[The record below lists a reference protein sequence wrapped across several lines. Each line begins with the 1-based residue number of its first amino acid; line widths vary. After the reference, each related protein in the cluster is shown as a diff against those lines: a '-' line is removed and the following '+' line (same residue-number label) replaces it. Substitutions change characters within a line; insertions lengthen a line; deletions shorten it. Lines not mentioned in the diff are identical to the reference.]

1 MLSRLKQLRRERGL
15 SQRALA
21 DLLGISQQSV
31 NKYENHNIEPDI
43 ELLCQI
49 ADVFD
54 VSIDYLV
61 GRSDDQNHQ
70 YVSLESD
77 GSMPVISVGEA
88 DWYATT
94 ANCQTPN
101 DRASIWSSA
110 TIWQIVRNEPCIASG
125 ICGRVA
131 SLYTF

>member
-77 GSMPVISVGEA
+77 GSMPVISVGECRLVRDYRELSDA
-88 DWYATT
+88 ERQSIDLVISNYL
-94 ANCQTPN
+94 ANRPK
-101 DRASIWSSA
+101 
-110 TIWQIVRNEPCIASG
+110 
-125 ICGRVA
+125 
-131 SLYTF
+131 